1 MLDRATRSLS
11 QAAHPILHSDRGCH
25 YRWPGWIKRT
35 DDAGLTRSMSR
46 KGCSPDNS
54 ACEGFFGRMKNK
66 MFYGRSWQGV
76 TLENFMQQIEEYMV
90 WYRNERIKLS
100 LGRLSPAEFRSNMGV
115 SD

>member
-1 MLDRATRSLS
+1 
-11 QAAHPILHSDRGCH
+11 
-25 YRWPGWIKRT
+25 
-35 DDAGLTRSMSR
+35 
-46 KGCSPDNS
+46 
-54 ACEGFFGRMKNK
+54 MKNK

>member
-1 MLDRATRSLS
+1 
-11 QAAHPILHSDRGCH
+11 
-25 YRWPGWIKRT
+25 
-35 DDAGLTRSMSR
+35 
-46 KGCSPDNS
+46 
-54 ACEGFFGRMKNK
+54 